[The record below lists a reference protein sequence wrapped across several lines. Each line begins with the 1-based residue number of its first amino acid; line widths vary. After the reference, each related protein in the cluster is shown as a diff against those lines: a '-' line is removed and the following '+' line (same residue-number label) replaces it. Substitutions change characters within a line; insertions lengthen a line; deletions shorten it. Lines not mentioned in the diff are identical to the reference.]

1 MKNKIIEP
9 RLTEAWKSIPMGED
23 ITKAQTHFA
32 NIQSIYA
39 NPEGFDSD
47 TLMYTVYATKDG
59 TLLWG
64 QTILEPVF
72 VNGECNMTR
81 GHFHVRKDRD
91 EYYWCQQGEGLL
103 ALMDESGTCW
113 LEKMRSGSLHHISGQ
128 WAHRCINTG
137 NTPLS
142 IIACWPADAGHDY
155 GRIFPI
161 RVYKE
166 NGQIL
171 LKEHKI
177 MDGRIGDNI
186 AIKHIL

>member
-72 VNGECNMTR
+72 VNGE
-81 GHFHVRKDRD
+81 G
-91 EYYWCQQGEGLL
+91 
-103 ALMDESGTCW
+103 
-113 LEKMRSGSLHHISGQ
+113 I
-128 WAHRCINTG
+128 
-137 NTPLS
+137 
-142 IIACWPADAGHDY
+142 
-155 GRIFPI
+155 
-161 RVYKE
+161 
-166 NGQIL
+166 
-171 LKEHKI
+171 
-177 MDGRIGDNI
+177 DG
-186 AIKHIL
+186 